1 MNDDIK
7 WATSVADAQIGESLW
22 LCNGQMGRHRGDRIV
37 QVTKRGRS
45 LLTINQYGRD
55 CTYRMEDGRDSK
67 HTSRTPGPPSFLYT
81 EAQRLH
87 SERMVEADQLA
98 GELGIRRES
107 RKMSDDVWIR
117 IVYFAKQILD
127 AGFDSE

>member
-1 MNDDIK
+1 
-7 WATSVADAQIGESLW
+7 
-22 LCNGQMGRHRGDRIV
+22 
-37 QVTKRGRS
+37 
-45 LLTINQYGRD
+45 
-55 CTYRMEDGRDSK
+55 
-67 HTSRTPGPPSFLYT
+67 
-81 EAQRLH
+81 
-87 SERMVEADQLA
+87 MVEADQLA